1 MKSSKLLLLFV
12 VVALG
17 GFSQP
22 RYEAEA
28 QVYAGAHASL
38 AEINRTAWGVGGRLG
53 TIVHQSSDLTLAV
66 EGVVGY
72 FWPSCDLVDCG
83 VTALAA
89 NLLGRQRVANYA
101 EVYAGVGV
109 IYENFTVENDQAR
122 KTGDD
127 TGFSVLAGTQ
137 SGQPG
142 GIRPFL
148 EVRYAWMGN
157 LENQAEASLG
167 LRVPIG

>member
-1 MKSSKLLLLFV
+1 MKSNKLLRLGV
-12 VVALG
+12 VRALG
-17 GFSQP
+17 ALAQP
-22 RYEAEA
+22 GTEAEA
-28 QVYAGAHASL
+28 QVSAGANASV
-38 AEINRTAWGVGGRLG
+38 AEINRTAWGIGGRLG
-53 TIVHQSSDLTLAV
+53 TIVYQSADLTLAL
-66 EGVVGY
+66 EGVGEY
-72 FWPSCDLVDCG
+72 LWPSCDLVDCG

-89 NLLGRQRVANYA
+89 NLLGRQRVASYA

-109 IYENFTVENDQAR
+109 IYENYTVENDQAR

-127 TGFSVLAGTQ
+127 TGFSILAGTQ

-148 EVRYAWMGN
+148 EVRYSWMGS

-167 LRVPIG
+167 LRVPLG